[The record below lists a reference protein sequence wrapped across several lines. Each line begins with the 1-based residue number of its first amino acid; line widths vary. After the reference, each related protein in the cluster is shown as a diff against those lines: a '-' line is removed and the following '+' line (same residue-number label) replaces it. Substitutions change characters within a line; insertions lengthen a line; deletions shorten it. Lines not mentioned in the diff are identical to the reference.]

1 MKVIVCLKQVPD
13 TEANIRINSGSTG
26 IEESGIKYIVNPY
39 DEFAIEEGLKL
50 KQDGVASSVIA
61 ITLGPE
67 RAKEALKT
75 AVAMGVDDVVLLKTD
90 IDSVDGLATAKVLA
104 AKIKDLGADLVL
116 MGKEAIDDG
125 NMQVGPMLS
134 ELLDFPCLTVV
145 TKLDVAD
152 NLVKAER
159 EIEGGSEVLQTST
172 PCIVTCQKG
181 LNEPRFPS
189 IRGVMMA
196 KKKQVAEETVTLEE
210 AKVVISSLNYPT
222 ARGQSKIVGE
232 GVAAVAEL
240 VRLLREEAKV
250 I

>member
-1 MKVIVCLKQVPD
+1 VKVLVCLKQVPD
-13 TEANIRINSGSTG
+13 TEANIRIDSNSKG
-26 IEESGIKYIVNPY
+26 IDESGIKFVVNPY

-50 KQDGVASSVIA
+50 KEAGLASSVIA
-61 ITLGPE
+61 IALGPD

-75 AVAMGVDDVVLLKTD
+75 AVAMGVDDVVLLKTEN
-90 IDSVDGLATAKVLA
+90 SLADGLVTAKVLA
-104 AKIKDLGADLVL
+104 IKIKDLGADLVL

-134 ELLDFPCLTVV
+134 ELLNFPCITVV

-152 NLVKAER
+152 NIVKAER
-159 EIEGGSEVLQTST
+159 EIEGGTEVLQTST
-172 PCIVTCQKG
+172 PCIITCQKG

-196 KKKQVAEETVTLEE
+196 KKKQVEEEPVTLEN
-210 AKVVISSLNYPT
+210 AKAVISELSYPP
-222 ARGQSKIVGE
+222 ARGDSKIVGE
-232 GVAAVAEL
+232 GVDAVPEL